1 MSDLKKDIEQMSE
14 DKTEIEKPL
23 EMVGIVER
31 ILDFNRQNE
40 EGQGLKILTPQQM
53 LNRLPISLAQL
64 EAWNN
69 LEKRKN
75 EIRQLVHSLYSSK
88 N

>member
-1 MSDLKKDIEQMSE
+1 MSE

-31 ILDFNRQNE
+31 ILDLNRQNE
-40 EGQGLKILTPQQM
+40 EGQGLKILIPQQM

-75 EIRQLVHSLYSSK
+75 EIRQLVRSLYSSK